1 MLFSGSATLD
11 TVGAGIR
18 SFIYIESSTLL
29 IVFYPSS
36 KITYFTFTRVS
47 DSAAYKVVKK
57 LDFSNTS
64 NYLIAD
70 WVVLVPQSYIYCVM
84 RSTLGLN
91 AIL

>member
-1 MLFSGSATLD
+1 MLFPGNAALD

-18 SFIYIESSTLL
+18 SFIYIEPSTLL

-57 LDFSNTS
+57 LDFTNTA
-64 NYLIAD
+64 NYLIVD
-70 WVVLVPQSYIYCVM
+70 WVVLIPQSYVITVLK
-84 RSTLGLN
+84 STLG
-91 AIL
+91 